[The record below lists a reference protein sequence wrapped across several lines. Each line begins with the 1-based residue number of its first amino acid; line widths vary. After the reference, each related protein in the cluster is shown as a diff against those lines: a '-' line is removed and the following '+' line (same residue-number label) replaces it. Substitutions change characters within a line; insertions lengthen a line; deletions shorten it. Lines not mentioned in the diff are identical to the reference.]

1 MEALVETIK
10 KRRAM
15 RKYSWT
21 DAHQKLMD
29 MGYLYCDDG
38 TVVPWSPLEEKIG
51 SLGLEKLSLKK

>member
-1 MEALVETIK
+1 METIK